1 MEACVIVLRVM
12 RHNTNSRS
20 YPNKKQHLRVCND
33 THTHVTLAGSQ
44 LIVSLAGQAEKG
56 EVTWPLMTTYGA
68 RSQIDEFE
76 LSFFQ
81 RQIKI
86 STARFTPNAIFSYWG
101 TIGRL
106 GELIL
111 MLENLIK

>member
-1 MEACVIVLRVM
+1 VGNNPFLLHVTVHVLQGVFISGR
-12 RHNTNSRS
+12 
-20 YPNKKQHLRVCND
+20 NKKEVAHC
-33 THTHVTLAGSQ
+33 
-44 LIVSLAGQAEKG
+44 LIVGANIMGGQSREG

-68 RSQIDEFE
+68 KFEMTSE
-76 LSFFQ
+76 LSFF
-81 RQIKI
+81 KGGAGYC
-86 STARFTPNAIFSYWG
+86 SHFTPNAISSYWG